1 MRLSLTIWSTANNF
15 AANASKEAH
24 AKQKAVAQ
32 ERKAA
37 KPNADSIARSKKIWE
52 RLRRQSHVPL
62 EERKELVTELFE
74 IITGRVKEFVVKH
87 DTGRVIQTAL
97 KYGNLEQRKMIA
109 KELKGEYQG
118 LAESRYA
125 KFMIGKVLVHGD
137 NETRDIVVPEFYGKV
152 RRMIK
157 HPEASWILDDV
168 YRGAATPKQK
178 ARLLKEW
185 YGAEFAI
192 FKPGEKEESS
202 SDLATLLAERPG
214 KRPTVMRYLYD
225 LINQLVQKKT
235 TGFTMLHDAML
246 QYYLVVTPG
255 GEEAA
260 EFVEL
265 LKGDEEGDLL
275 KNLAFT
281 KSGARVVALALANS
295 NAKDRKLL
303 LKTYKNIMQSLA
315 FDTYG
320 HQVLLAAYDVID
332 DTVLTSKSIF
342 SELIPG
348 DAKQNPDDQ
357 HSLIMS
363 YLTNLNGRIPILY
376 PFVAKPASIL
386 PDEDI
391 ALLKE
396 IHKIRTT
403 TSKKD
408 ANVRRKEL
416 IKALSPP
423 LLSLIAAKA
432 GDLIQTSFGCQFIT
446 EVLLSSEGDKNEALK
461 AVANLAGREEPD
473 LQAAIEV
480 PAALRMLKAL
490 ALGGR
495 YNQNTKAVDANDP
508 PLGFA
513 DLLYSKAKAMIV
525 GWATGTMAFVVVGLL
540 DSADFSGKEEVLTTL
555 RNNRSDLEKFAK
567 DKSEA
572 GTDGKDSKTLID
584 AGRKGAQLLLRM
596 LDK

>member
-1 MRLSLTIWSTANNF
+1 M
-15 AANASKEAH
+15 
-24 AKQKAVAQ
+24 
-32 ERKAA
+32 
-37 KPNADSIARSKKIWE
+37 
-52 RLRRQSHVPL
+52 PL
-62 EERKELVTELFE
+62 QERKELVTELFE
-74 IITGRVKEFVVKH
+74 IITGRVKEFVLKH
-87 DTGRVIQTAL
+87 DSGRVIQTAL

-109 KELKGEYQG
+109 RELKGEYQG

-125 KFMIGKVLVHGD
+125 KFVIGKLLVHGD
-137 NETRDIVVPEFYGKV
+137 NEIRDLVVPEFYGKV

-192 FKPGEKEESS
+192 FKPNAKEESS
-202 SDLATLLAERPG
+202 SDLAALLAEHPG

-246 QYYLVVTPG
+246 QYYLSVTPG
-255 GEEAA
+255 SEEAT

-281 KSGARVVALALANS
+281 KSGARLVALALATS

-303 LKTYKNIMQSLA
+303 LRTYKTVMQSLA
-315 FDTYG
+315 FDSHG
-320 HQVLLAAYDVID
+320 HQILLAAYDVID

-357 HSLIMS
+357 HNLIMS
-363 YLTNLNGRIPILY
+363 YITDLNGRIPILY
-376 PFVAKPASIL
+376 PFVGKPASIL

-396 IHKIRTT
+396 IHNLRTN

-408 ANVRRKEL
+408 PNVRRKEL

-423 LLSLIAAKA
+423 LLSFIAAKA
-432 GDLIQTSFGCQFIT
+432 GDLIQTSFGCQFMT
-446 EVLLSSEGDKNEALK
+446 EVLLSGEGDKAEALK
-461 AVANLAGREEPD
+461 ALANAAGKEEPD
-473 LQAAIEV
+473 VQAAAEL
-480 PAALRMLKAL
+480 PAALRMLKTL
-490 ALGGR
+490 VLGGR
-495 YNQNTKAVDANDP
+495 FNQDTKAVEPIDP

-513 DLLYSKAKAMIV
+513 DLLYAKAKAMIV

-540 DSADFSGKEEVLTTL
+540 DSADFSKKDEVRATL
-555 RNNRSDLEKFAK
+555 RNNRSDLERFAE
-567 DKSEA
+567 DRFEA
-572 GTDGKDSKTLID
+572 GTDGKDMKTLLEG
-584 AGRKGAQLLLRM
+584 GRKGAQLLLRM
-596 LDK
+596 LDQ